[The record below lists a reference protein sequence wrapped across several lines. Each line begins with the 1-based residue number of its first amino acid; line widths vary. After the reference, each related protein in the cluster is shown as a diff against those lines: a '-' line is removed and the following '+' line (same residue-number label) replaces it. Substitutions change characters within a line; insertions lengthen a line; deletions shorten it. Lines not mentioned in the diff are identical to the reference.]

1 MNYIH
6 KITVYVVVGAV
17 ILIFLAAACAGAV
30 IFIRR
35 RGKERLQEDGRN
47 YRTYEVADAVEFIPI
62 ENIRDDMIVDEGGHR
77 FLAVIKCRG
86 SDFYKSNLAEKV
98 RIKNNYVAFLQAL
111 TGPISYRQHGEDID
125 MGHTFKRYQ
134 AAYDKC
140 LGETFHMTEN
150 YKEHKGLFDK
160 IRGTGDP
167 QEEELAEYLVK
178 SQKKIE
184 AYNWRL
190 IHLESQMRYI
200 EQVSGPGANQQ
211 RALQTYVVEWEC
223 GAGVLSEALTEE
235 ELYKKASIE
244 LDKTCRSMIHQLA
257 AAGVTAIRC
266 STPELIDICRR
277 HFRPV
282 TGNRYTMQDVMDS
295 TFGEGIITTDGLDQ
309 MDKELDA
316 ELADRFLS

>member
-1 MNYIH
+1 MNYIN
-6 KITVYVVVGAV
+6 KITTYVVVGAV
-17 ILIFLAAACAGAV
+17 ILILLAVVCVGVV
-30 IFIRR
+30 IFVRR
-35 RGKERLQEDGRN
+35 NGKQKLKEEGKNYRN
-47 YRTYEVADAVEFIPI
+47 YGLSDVAEFIPI
-62 ENIRDDMIVDEGGHR
+62 ENIRDDMIVDQGGRR

-98 RIKNNYVAFLQAL
+98 RIKNSYVAFIQAL

-140 LGETFHMTEN
+140 LGETFQMTEN
-150 YKEHKGLFDK
+150 YKECKAEFDK
-160 IRGTGDP
+160 IRGKGDP
-167 QEEELAEYLVK
+167 QEEELAEYLVRG
-178 SQKKIE
+178 QKKIE

-190 IHLESQMRYI
+190 VHLESQMRYI

-211 RALQTYVVEWEC
+211 KALQTYVVEWES
-223 GAGVLSEALTEE
+223 GTGVLSETMTEE
-235 ELYKKASIE
+235 ELYRKASLE
-244 LDKTCRSMIHQLA
+244 LDKKCRSMIHQLG

-266 STPELIDICRR
+266 QTPELVDICRR
-277 HFRPV
+277 HFRPI

-295 TFGEGIITTDGLDQ
+295 SFGEGIITTDGLDH
-309 MDKELDA
+309 MDQELDA